1 MSTAYAPAMPATPSA
16 SPNGGSVGGPSS
28 CPVWWANPLIASINV
43 PNARR
48 SEYGPSCPKPVTRS
62 TTSRGLRC
70 SRTSGP
76 SPHFSSTPGR
86 KFSTSTSA
94 SAASSRSSSWPSGV
108 DRLSVT
114 ARLLRAITFHHRPCP
129 SRFQPCVRAGS
140 PFGCSTLST
149 SAPMSPSSIAVI
161 GAA

>member
-1 MSTAYAPAMPATPSA
+1 MPATPSA

-28 CPVWWANPLIASINV
+28 CPVWWANPLIASIRV

-48 SEYGPSCPKPVTRS
+48 SAYGPSWPNPVTRS
-62 TTSRGLRC
+62 ITSRGLI
-70 SRTSGP
+70 SSSVSGP
-76 SPHFSSTPGR
+76 RPHFSMTPGR
-86 KFSTSTSA
+86 KFSTITSA
-94 SAASSRSSSWPSGV
+94 SATSSRSSSCPSGRPRFRV
-108 DRLSVT
+108 I
-114 ARLLRAITFHHRPCP
+114 ARLLRAITFHHRPWP